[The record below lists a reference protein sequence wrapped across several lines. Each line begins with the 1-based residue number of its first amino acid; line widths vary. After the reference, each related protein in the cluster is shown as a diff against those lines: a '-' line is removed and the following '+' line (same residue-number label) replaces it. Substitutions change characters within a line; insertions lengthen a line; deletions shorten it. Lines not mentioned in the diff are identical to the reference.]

1 MSGNYDVQQVCEN
14 GHQITGCCTIHPEQ
28 LKKFCQECGAAT
40 ISKCPSCS
48 EGIQGDPIEVRQSW
62 ADAGRGGSKMV
73 SGRPADVPAYCSN
86 CGEPYPWTKNK
97 IVTAI
102 QMFAEFGD
110 LDEEEERTI
119 EQDINN
125 VTKDIPQT
133 KLSAMRLKRIC
144 EKCGKV
150 AYDVIMELASKT
162 AAEVLKSK

>member
-1 MSGNYDVQQVCEN
+1 MSGNCDVQQVCEN
-14 GHQITGCCTIHPEQ
+14 GHQITGCYNIENKERQ
-28 LKKFCQECGAAT
+28 DFCSKCGAAT
-40 ISKCPSCS
+40 IIACPNCKK
-48 EGIQGDPIEVRQSW
+48 EIQGDPIGEGITGERYPLES
-62 ADAGRGGSKMV
+62 
-73 SGRPADVPAYCSN
+73 ADVPLYCHN
-86 CGEPYPWTKNK
+86 CGEPYPWTESK

-102 QMFAEFGD
+102 QIFAEFGD
-110 LDEEEERTI
+110 LSKEEKGTI

-125 VTKDIPQT
+125 IAKDIPQA